1 MSGYFTY
8 DEVTIVV
15 KMAEANV
22 NDSNVDGEE
31 EVLTNGLDDESEESF
46 KIDRFD
52 SSAVPHRSMSDAELT
67 ERDIHRVMLG
77 NAMSF
82 ESFDD
87 VDDEPPLSGKRV
99 SESSRVYFDLSNIDS
114 ETESISTASSAMKDV
129 RYKLRMNQA
138 LQTIPQKEVLVT
150 KKTTKVSYSSMSSR
164 SYSADAL
171 DDIDESGD
179 SVEPEFAPEYVDVLH
194 NEKVASSF
202 YSKYP
207 LLVSQSPGAS
217 DSHAA
222 WQNKNNLKLKYQQF
236 CASLERDISELKRAT
251 GSDEIKPLKS
261 ILEAMTDAWNFP
273 VYGRDLACGLCDI
286 IRNESVLSLLVKNC
300 DNENHDVLLASSTLL
315 EQVMSLRNRETVT
328 KEGLEKVVKM
338 SQRAIGVQSLALSTV
353 GILENLFKVSGEIST
368 SVIQHGGLDSV
379 LYWCRSNDT
388 KILRKC
394 AKALSNLSL
403 FGGPDN
409 QEIMTQQKVPE
420 WLFPLAFSEDKHV
433 KYYACLSIAV
443 LVANKELEAQVI
455 KSGTLDLVIP
465 FVSAVKPEEFAK
477 SDYAHRQGR
486 DSVWLERL
494 KPLLCSRRPEAQALA
509 AFHFAMEAAIKSEQG
524 KNEIFYDIG
533 VIEPLR
539 KVASSPNAVASRL
552 AREALQTIGE
562 ETPHKLSQQVP
573 LWTTED
579 VSHWVSEIG
588 FKEYAPM
595 FEDCKIDGDLL
606 LQMDENDMIE
616 SIQMKPGMIRRRF
629 QRELVNLKVT
639 ADYSSYDPTKIDPW
653 LMSVLPEL
661 SQYTYAMLRN
671 GMDRTLL
678 STTTEDELKDVCGVN
693 NGIHRRIIMQHL
705 NGLAIGTESDIT
717 PDASSYLRSTGGLV
731 TRSSIDCGAS
741 LAICPRPVDVFISYR
756 RSTGSQLASLLKV
769 HLQLRGFSVF
779 LDIDRLRAGKFDE
792 NLLMNIKLAKHFL
805 LVLTTN
811 ALDRCIGDMDR
822 QDWVHKEIVTA
833 LESQC
838 NIIPIL
844 DNCDWPEPEQLPEDM
859 RPVCYFNGIRWVHE
873 YQDACI
879 NKVESFLRGE
889 LKSLP
894 DKMCHTKALKKSA
907 SGVSGTS
914 SRGSKGNL
922 TPQNSFELPK
932 PKDWTIEDTPIIGS
946 LVDS

>member
-1 MSGYFTY
+1 
-8 DEVTIVV
+8 
-15 KMAEANV
+15 MAEADINEADV
-22 NDSNVDGEE
+22 NSDEGEE
-31 EVLTNGLDDESEESF
+31 ESLTNGLDDENVDIVHTDS
-46 KIDRFD
+46 FD
-52 SSAVPHRSMSDAELT
+52 SSIVPQRSMSDVQLT
-67 ERDIHRVMLG
+67 SRDIRHVLLG
-77 NAMSF
+77 NSMSF
-82 ESFDD
+82 ENLDD
-87 VDDEPPLSGKRV
+87 DNDDEPPLSGKRV

-114 ETESISTASSAMKDV
+114 ETEGITQASSAMKDV
-129 RYKLRMNQA
+129 RYKLRRNQA
-138 LQTIPQKEVLVT
+138 LQPIPQNELLVT
-150 KKTTKVSYSSMSSR
+150 KQTSKYSYSSMSTR
-164 SYSADAL
+164 SFSSDAL
-171 DDIDESGD
+171 EDINEHGD
-179 SVEPEFAPEYVDVLH
+179 FIEPELSPEFIDTLH
-194 NEKVASSF
+194 NEQMGSF

-217 DSHAA
+217 ENHAS

-236 CASLERDISELKRAT
+236 CFSLEKDISDLKRAT
-251 GSDEIKPLKS
+251 GTDEIKPLKN
-261 ILEAMTDAWNFP
+261 ILESMTDAWNFP

-300 DNENHDVLLASSTLL
+300 DNESHDILQASAALL
-315 EQVMSLRNRETVT
+315 EQVMSLKNREKVT
-328 KEGLEKVVKM
+328 KEGLEKVVRM
-338 SQRAIGVQSLALSTV
+338 SQRSIGDQRLALSTV
-353 GILENLFKVSGEIST
+353 GILENLFKVSTDIST
-368 SVIQHGGLDSV
+368 KVIDYGGLDSI
-379 LYWCRSNDT
+379 LYWCRSNDS
-388 KILRKC
+388 KVLRKC

-403 FGGPDN
+403 FGGPEN
-409 QEIMTQQKVPE
+409 QELMTQQKVPE

-455 KSGTLDLVIP
+455 KSGTLELVIP
-465 FVSAVKPEEFAK
+465 FVSAEKPEDFAK

-486 DSVWLERL
+486 DSVWLEKL

-524 KNEIFYDIG
+524 KNEIFYEIG

-552 AREALQTIGE
+552 AREALQAIGE

-588 FKEYAPM
+588 FKEYASQ

-606 LQMDENDMIE
+606 LQMDEDDMVE
-616 SIQMKPGMIRRRF
+616 SIQMNPGMIRRRF

-678 STTTEDELKDVCGVN
+678 STTTEEELKEVCGVN

-705 NGLAIGTESDIT
+705 NGLAIGTESEVS
-717 PDASSYLRSTGGLV
+717 PDASYLRSSGGLV

-811 ALDRCIGDMDR
+811 ALDRCIGDTDR

-844 DNCDWPEPEQLPEDM
+844 DNCDWPEPEQLPDDM

-894 DKMCHTKALKKSA
+894 DKMCHATALKNSA
-907 SGVSGTS
+907 SAVSSVSLGQRS
-914 SRGSKGNL
+914 SRGSSCSL

-932 PKDWTIEDTPIIGS
+932 PRDWTIEDAPVIGS